1 MQLHY
6 TETSPFARLAR
17 IVVIEKGLTDRVTL
31 IEAKTRVAN
40 SPYYRINPSGR
51 VPYLVRDDGQTMED
65 SQLICAY
72 LDSLDGNPRL
82 HVPFQHQDWAY
93 GRLETYARS
102 MTDGVSVFIREM
114 RRAANERS
122 PTILAHE
129 IERAKRLADFWEHEI
144 EHPLMNGPLN
154 MAQMLLIVA
163 LDIGRSA
170 KMADL
175 TEGRAHLTTWARRV
189 RAVPAVALTR
199 PEGR

>member
-31 IEAKTRVAN
+31 IEAKTRVVD

-72 LDSLDGNPRL
+72 LDSLDGNPQL